1 MLDWLG
7 SGDYGPL
14 LARFRRWLD
23 RKPDRDFSN
32 SPPLHKLGRLAL
44 MAIALIAVIA
54 PIYWLFT
61 R

>member
-7 SGDYGPL
+7 GDYSSL

-23 RKPDRDFSN
+23 SKPDRDFSS
-32 SPPLHKLGRLAL
+32 SPPLHKFGRLVL
-44 MAIALIAVIA
+44 MALALTAVIA
-54 PIYWLFT
+54 PLWWLFT

>member
-7 SGDYGPL
+7 GDYGPL

-23 RKPDRDFSN
+23 RKPDRDFSS

-44 MAIALIAVIA
+44 MALALIAVIA
-54 PIYWLFT
+54 PLYWLFT